1 MLRRN
6 RRFLVLVSLLALIAS
21 ALALR
26 TNHEVA
32 RIPGDLVQCETDAP
46 WLYSSDTYPL
56 PDGSERT
63 LQREADGVLRLT
75 RPPENVATHFHKP
88 IGRLLG
94 VTSDFRA
101 VIAEIGF
108 PSPRPKNGKIT
119 LSSTGIGEHTAPDQ
133 TTLLHLPKTVQTLED
148 AVLSPD
154 SRQIAWYFTSSYE
167 RPGIALLRRIAPGLA
182 ERFPPHRLLEVWVSD
197 TQGGQLRTVAAL
209 PESAFDG
216 WHAAPAPSSVL
227 YISWSQKTGK
237 LMIAST
243 GKHYRLP

>member
-26 TNHEVA
+26 TDHEVA

-56 PDGSERT
+56 PDNSERT

-94 VTSDFRA
+94 ITSDFRA
-101 VIAEIGF
+101 VVAEISF
-108 PSPRPKNGKIT
+108 PSPRPRDGKIT
-119 LSSTGIGEHTAPDQ
+119 LSSTGIGEHLSPSQ
-133 TTLLHLPKTVQTLED
+133 STTLLLPKTVQTLED

-154 SRQIAWYFTSSYE
+154 SQQIAWYFTSRYE

-197 TQGGQLRTVAAL
+197 TKGGQLRTVAAL
-209 PESAFDG
+209 PESLPDG
-216 WHAAPAPSSVL
+216 WHAPPTPSSVL
-227 YISWSQKTGK
+227 YIGWSQKTSK
-237 LMIAST
+237 LMVAHT

>member
-6 RRFLVLVSLLALIAS
+6 RRFLVLISILAVIAS

-26 TNHEVA
+26 VDHEVA
-32 RIPGDLVQCETDAP
+32 RIPGDLVQCEADAS
-46 WLYSSDTYPL
+46 WLCSSDTYPL
-56 PDGSERT
+56 PDSSGRT
-63 LQREADGVLRLT
+63 LQLEADGVLRLT
-75 RPPENVATHFHKP
+75 RDPEDVATHFHKP

-101 VIAEIGF
+101 VIAEISF
-108 PSPRPKNGKIT
+108 PSPRPKNGQVALT
-119 LSSTGIGEHTAPDQ
+119 STPIGEHTAPDQ

-154 SRQIAWYFTSSYE
+154 SQQIAWYFTSRYE

-182 ERFPPHRLLEVWVSD
+182 ERFPPRQMLEVWVSD
-197 TQGGQLRTVAAL
+197 TQGRQLRTVASL

-227 YISWSQKTGK
+227 YIGWSQKTGK